1 MTKLDFILVS
11 TKIKALVDAAL
22 LALAAPRRREIL
34 ALVRR
39 RERSAGDIHR
49 AVGGVTF
56 GAVSQHLGVLERA
69 GLVAVRRQG
78 RSRIYRLRFEG
89 LDPLHQW
96 IESMWKDALGSLRR
110 LAEAEEST
118 GRTASAGN
126 RGARPSRRSRG
137 RSTR

>member
-1 MTKLDFILVS
+1 M
-11 TKIKALVDAAL
+11 DAAL

-69 GLVAVRRQG
+69 GLVAVRRDG
-78 RSRIYRLRFEG
+78 RSRIYRLRPEG
-89 LDPLHQW
+89 LDPLRQW
-96 IESMWKDALGSLRR
+96 IESMWDDALGSLVR
-110 LAEAEEST
+110 LAEAEESAGRIRST
-118 GRTASAGN
+118 GS
-126 RGARPSRRSRG
+126 RGARRSRESRG
-137 RSTR
+137 RSRR

>member
-1 MTKLDFILVS
+1 M
-11 TKIKALVDAAL
+11 DAAL

-69 GLVAVRRQG
+69 GLVAVRRAG
-78 RSRIYRLRFEG
+78 RSRIYRLRPEG
-89 LDPLHQW
+89 LDPLRQW
-96 IESMWKDALGSLRR
+96 IESMWDDALGSLVR
-110 LAEAEEST
+110 LAEAEESAGRIRST
-118 GRTASAGN
+118 GS
-126 RGARPSRRSRG
+126 RGARRSRESRG
-137 RSTR
+137 RSRR